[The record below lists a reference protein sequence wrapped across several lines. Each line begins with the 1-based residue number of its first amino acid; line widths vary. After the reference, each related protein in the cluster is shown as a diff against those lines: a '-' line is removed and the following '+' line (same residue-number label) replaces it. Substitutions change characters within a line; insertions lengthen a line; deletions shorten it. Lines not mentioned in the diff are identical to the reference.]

1 MRIRTLF
8 AASVLLGAQTLFGR
22 QSTAPPAADLGGHY
36 LYRSELIQA
45 APGKLTEL
53 IDLYKRKAQLD
64 RDLGDEPALWMR
76 HSQGDRWDLLRL
88 VPMDNYAAY
97 YDAKRQAARA
107 AALTQASWIASLPD
121 DIAWE
126 EDVFVWGP
134 PIETL
139 RKAFA
144 DGAFFH
150 VEMFQALPAHMADLH
165 REREMEN
172 AYAAAIGQP
181 QNFIFVKDQGA
192 AWDLFTIGVFRD
204 LKHYAESSAVPPEK
218 AEAAAHAAGFS
229 SASDIGPFLRRWIA
243 LHHDTL
249 AVAVK

>member
-1 MRIRTLF
+1 MRIRMLA
-8 AASVLLGAQTLFGR
+8 AASLLISAQPLFSGR
-22 QSTAPPAADLGGHY
+22 SQAPVDMGGHY
-36 LYRSELIQA
+36 LYRAELIQA

-53 IDLYKRKAQLD
+53 IELYRRKAQVD
-64 RDLGDEPALWMR
+64 RDAGDEPALWMR

-88 VPMDNYAAY
+88 VPMSNYGEY
-97 YDAKRQAARA
+97 YEPRRQAARVGA
-107 AALTQASWIASLPD
+107 MAQASWISSMRD

-126 EDVFVWGP
+126 EDIFVSGP
-134 PIETL
+134 PVETL

-144 DGAFFH
+144 EGTFFH
-150 VEMFQALPAHMADLH
+150 VEMFQVLPGHMADLH

-204 LKHYAESSAVPPEK
+204 LKHYAESSAVAPEK

-229 SASDIGPFLRRWIA
+229 SASDIGPYLRRWIA